1 MRCWGVKILMLTI
14 EATFPAS
21 FLIWIIDDCFSR
33 LIGQR
38 YQYQY
43 GESIPCEQ
51 LVSWLCDIKQVF
63 FCRKP
68 NIFQPFLSLES
79 SVIFMAVKVKHPFLF
94 SGVHPV
100 RREEALWRLYP
111 VHGLGQA
118 LRLPAGMIWSW
129 YIVILFLL
137 SVSYF
142 LPFSTSRTHLATMGG
157 GKQLVLGTTGT
168 PQCLCW
174 SRSTRFHA

>member
-1 MRCWGVKILMLTI
+1 M
-14 EATFPAS
+14 
-21 FLIWIIDDCFSR
+21 
-33 LIGQR
+33 IGQR

-68 NIFQPFLSLES
+68 NIFQPFLSSES

-118 LRLPAGMIWSW
+118 LRLPAGMICK
-129 YIVILFLL
+129 L
-137 SVSYF
+137 
-142 LPFSTSRTHLATMGG
+142 
-157 GKQLVLGTTGT
+157 LVLIYSYLIFVISILLFAFQYQSDPSGNYGGWKATCIGNNWNAAVSMLK
-168 PQCLCW
+168 QEYKVSCLDLNKE
-174 SRSTRFHA
+174 RFTRRMRG